1 MASTQP
7 RSQSAALNSWIRA
20 HLFLLFAQKIR
31 SQRPPRGPSCCTSA
45 GMLCE
50 SDSAD
55 SWREGLGSW
64 GGTDPVHWTG
74 SASVVGSVEWG
85 SSPRGHG
92 GVGQQ
97 EGDGSVPECW
107 VPCGEGNLPGAL
119 SLRYRSSDTF
129 PFAAG
134 SSSSLRFCLW
144 KKPSWEEGQ
153 TDRSEG
159 QTFNKFEWLKEK
171 VSPGYEVIIVTMI
184 KFIFTTRISCV
195 LLILSLTLGGSKA
208 SQYRTAQSSLTH
220 LWGDFQDIWIVF
232 LTQNQCDDRQ

>member
-7 RSQSAALNSWIRA
+7 RRQGAALNSWIRA
-20 HLFLLFAQKIR
+20 HLFLLFAQKMR
-31 SQRPPRGPSCCTSA
+31 SQRPQRGPSCCTSA
-45 GMLCE
+45 EMLCGC
-50 SDSAD
+50 DSAD
-55 SWREGLGSW
+55 SWREGLGSR

-85 SSPRGHG
+85 SSPWGHG

-159 QTFNKFEWLKEK
+159 QTFKKF
-171 VSPGYEVIIVTMI
+171 
-184 KFIFTTRISCV
+184 
-195 LLILSLTLGGSKA
+195 
-208 SQYRTAQSSLTH
+208 
-220 LWGDFQDIWIVF
+220 
-232 LTQNQCDDRQ
+232 